1 MESSI
6 SDRFISERILH
17 KLKETLQ
24 AQSGLLGNADLSIQI
39 SCMQAATSTLLEVK
53 NILSDLSEKSL
64 RNVADNLASTDGHF
78 VFQRYLIKC
87 YYFMQSNGNTT
98 NMLQE
103 GSRPS
108 GVLIFCPLYVAV
120 TEVLTPLLVSET
132 FAGNIASTKISQL
145 FLKDLNVLV
154 LPDSEPE
161 QFKMLLA
168 NIHFLW
174 ELSKKPAALV
184 QFRNFSDTVLILI
197 NVFVSYQGPF
207 EQLTTLV
214 KSLAV
219 MIAAEV
225 ADEET
230 SVYLLAEESCL
241 DFVVEIL
248 TRSVSA
254 GDKYLNYHG
263 VYAIDIAKCILKLSR
278 FEGLQEALL
287 AKGVVELLVSMI
299 QIGDPYDDAAA
310 ANALNKLVRN
320 QNIVDVPVLF
330 QGLASYCE
338 KNISATKTEVTAS
351 NDDQRI
357 PTSKE
362 KEAVE
367 SLAAGQV
374 GQLAGKDKND
384 SIVDNK
390 QELTTE
396 EQQQSIEGNIED
408 KTEKSSNVVS
418 DSGNESM
425 ISEETITSEIDPS
438 TVIASRKGKDKVT
451 SLENNSWNIKED
463 DKRKE
468 AEIAEVHLK
477 EDVKEDIGTTIKI
490 MPSHE
495 PNYGERACD
504 QDSQILC
511 HETDNRE
518 TTEKPEEKNSPRVP
532 STSESET
539 PCTEDRSQ
547 LHEAEPRFCQ
557 QEEISAY
564 MKKQLENMGQEEIK
578 YVKMPLQLEPDIS
591 KQPGSEYKQSP
602 ASRPFQYQTE
612 GTDPVSGQDLYHIHL
627 SLIDLGVHNMYD
639 QKLVGLLNEILEEAK
654 LREDG
659 VFDILNSVPEVYSY
673 KMLRTGSMQRQ
684 LRVVPA
690 YNDED
695 LNVPFIHVQPE
706 IDYHLVL
713 KKFVFQV
720 VKDCGSEM
728 DFPGFTLIG
737 PWCDAIPTELEEW
750 SFCFVSNKT
759 TEGKMQYYLSAE
771 RMKQNFLWPILLSF
785 VQMNFQYKALMAKG
799 ESLECENLKC
809 HGITVR
815 KIEENGPAVTVY
827 YLDKYLT
834 VDYVLSLRHTQWPSC
849 AASWPDR
856 QRQWPDSDTVRN
868 ITNYGCHLVPK
879 QPACL
884 SESDPLYGMFFQY
897 SFARAEN
904 VLLNKLNDD
913 NPVLTDCLRML
924 KFLCELHFDRPTLL
938 KSYHMQ
944 TLVLLAAE
952 RLPPSHWKA
961 EHFVKHL
968 LDLLDDLLHHLV
980 AHNLP
985 NYFIPQQNLFQQF
998 APDFILDVAV
1008 RVSKVRRDPIKYLT
1022 PSHDPARFGIYLI

>member
-24 AQSGLLGNADLSIQI
+24 AQSGLLGNDLSIQI

-53 NILSDLSEKSL
+53 NILNDLSKKSL
-64 RNVADNLASTDGHF
+64 RNVADNLASSDGHF

-87 YYFMQSNGNTT
+87 YYFMKSNGNTAD
-98 NMLQE
+98 MLQE

-108 GVLIFCPLYVAV
+108 GVLMFCPLYVAV
-120 TEVLTPLLVSET
+120 TEVLTPLLVSEI
-132 FAGNIASTKISQL
+132 FAGSVASTKIFQL

-154 LPDSEPE
+154 LPNSEPE

-168 NIHFLW
+168 NMHFLW
-174 ELSKKPAALV
+174 ELSKKPAAVV
-184 QFRNFSDTVLILI
+184 QFQNFSDTVLILI
-197 NVFVSYQGPF
+197 NVFVSYRGPF
-207 EQLTTLV
+207 EQLATLV

-230 SVYLLAEESCL
+230 SVYLLADESCL

-263 VYAIDIAKCILKLSR
+263 VYAIDIAKCIEKLSR
-278 FEGLQEALL
+278 FEGLQEVLIG
-287 AKGVVELLVSMI
+287 KGATELLVSMI

-310 ANALNKLVRN
+310 ASALNKLVRYK
-320 QNIVDVPVLF
+320 NIVDVPVLF
-330 QGLASYCE
+330 QGLVSYHE
-338 KNISATKTEVTAS
+338 KGVSATKIEVTAI

-357 PTSKE
+357 QNTSSKE
-362 KEAVE
+362 KESVE
-367 SLAAGQV
+367 FAEGQV
-374 GQLAGKDKND
+374 GQLAGKNKND
-384 SIVDNK
+384 ASVANK
-390 QELTTE
+390 QEFTPD
-396 EQQQSIEGNIED
+396 EQQQRLQGSVED
-408 KTEKSSNVVS
+408 KTEKSNNVVS
-418 DSGNESM
+418 VRGNESLV
-425 ISEETITSEIDPS
+425 SEETITSEIEPI
-438 TVIASRKGKDKVT
+438 TIIASSEGKVKDL
-451 SLENNSWNIKED
+451 SLESTTCDIKEHQE
-463 DKRKE
+463 KKE
-468 AEIAEVHLK
+468 AQNAGDYLK
-477 EDVKEDIGTTIKI
+477 EDVKEDIGTRTK
-490 MPSHE
+490 MKSNPE
-495 PNYGERACD
+495 PNYGERGCGKGT
-504 QDSQILC
+504 QMLC
-511 HETDNRE
+511 CKTDDGE
-518 TTEKPEEKNSPRVP
+518 TTEKTEEKKSPEVP
-532 STSESET
+532 FSSET
-539 PCTEDRSQ
+539 PWEEGVSQ
-547 LHEAEPRFCQ
+547 LYEAEPRFNQ

-564 MKKQLENMGQEEIK
+564 VKKQLENMGQEEIK
-578 YVKMPLQLEPDIS
+578 YVKMPLQLEPGIS
-591 KQPGSEYKQSP
+591 KQSGSEFKQS
-602 ASRPFQYQTE
+602 ASSRPFQYQVE
-612 GTDPVSGQDLYHIHL
+612 GTDPVSGQDLYHIHS
-627 SLIDLGVHNMYD
+627 SLADLGVHNMYD
-639 QKLVGLLNEILEEAK
+639 EKLVSLLNEILEEGK
-654 LREDG
+654 LQEDG
-659 VFDILNSVPEVYSY
+659 VFDILNGVPEVYSY

-695 LNVPFIHVQPE
+695 LNVPCIHVQPE

-713 KKFVFQV
+713 KKFVFQA

-737 PWCDAIPTELEEW
+737 PWSDEIPTELEEW

-771 RMKQNFLWPILLSF
+771 RMKQNFLSPILLSF
-785 VQMNFQYKALMAKG
+785 VQMNFQYKTLMAKG
-799 ESLECENLKC
+799 ESLERDNLKR

-815 KIEENGPAVTVY
+815 KIEENGPTVTVY

-834 VDYVLSLRHTQWPSC
+834 VDYVLSLRHIQWPSC
-849 AASWPDR
+849 AASWPD
-856 QRQWPDSDTVRN
+856 QHRQWPDSDTVKD

-884 SESDPLYGMFFQY
+884 SESDPLYGMYFQY

-924 KFLCELHFDRPTLL
+924 KFLCELHFDRPRLL

-952 RLPPSHWKA
+952 RLPLSHWKA
-961 EHFVKHL
+961 ENFVKHL
-968 LDLLDDLLHHLV
+968 LDLLDDLLHCLV

-985 NYFIPQQNLFQQF
+985 NYFIPHQNLFQQF

-1008 RVSKVRRDPIKYLT
+1008 RVSKVRRDPMKYLT

>member
-1 MESSI
+1 MESNI

-24 AQSGLLGNADLSIQI
+24 AQSGLLGNDLSIQI
-39 SCMQAATSTLLEVK
+39 SCMQAATSTLLEAK
-53 NILSDLSEKSL
+53 NILDDLGKTSL
-64 RNVADNLASTDGHF
+64 KNVADNLASTDGHF

-87 YYFMQSNGNTT
+87 YYFLQSNGNTT
-98 NMLQE
+98 DMSQE

-108 GVLIFCPLYVAV
+108 GGLIFCPLYVAV

-132 FAGNIASTKISQL
+132 FAANIASTKIFQL
-145 FLKDLNVLV
+145 LLKDLNVLV
-154 LPDSEPE
+154 LPNSEPE

-184 QFRNFSDTVLILI
+184 HFRNFSDTVLILI

-263 VYAIDIAKCILKLSR
+263 VYAVDIAKCIENLSG

-287 AKGVVELLVSMI
+287 GKGVVELLVSMI

-310 ANALNKLVRN
+310 ASALNKLVRN
-320 QNIVDVPVLF
+320 QDIVDVPVLF

-338 KNISATKTEVTAS
+338 KDVSSTKIEFTAI

-357 PTSKE
+357 PSSKE
-362 KEAVE
+362 KETVE
-367 SLAAGQV
+367 SLAEGQV
-374 GQLAGKDKND
+374 GRLADMDKNETTVD
-384 SIVDNK
+384 SK
-390 QELTTE
+390 QEFITE
-396 EQQQSIEGNIED
+396 EQQQSVEGNIED
-408 KTEKSSNVVS
+408 KTEKSNNVVS
-418 DSGNESM
+418 DSGNESVV
-425 ISEETITSEIDPS
+425 SGETIAAEIGPS
-438 TVIASRKGKDKVT
+438 TIIVSREGKAEAT
-451 SLENNSWNIKED
+451 SLENSACDIKKDQE
-463 DKRKE
+463 KKE
-468 AEIAEVHLK
+468 AEIAVVCLK
-477 EDVKEDIGTTIKI
+477 EDIKEDIGTATKI
-490 MPSHE
+490 NPSHE
-495 PNYGERACD
+495 PNYRERGCD
-504 QDSQILC
+504 QGTQILC
-511 HETDNRE
+511 CEADNRE
-518 TTEKPEEKNSPRVP
+518 TTEEPEETNSPQAP
-532 STSESET
+532 STSET
-539 PCTEDRSQ
+539 PCTKDISQ
-547 LHEAEPRFCQ
+547 LHEAEPRFYQ

-564 MKKQLENMGQEEIK
+564 VKKQLENMGQEEIK
-578 YVKMPLQLEPDIS
+578 YIKMPLQLEPDIS
-591 KQPGSEYKQSP
+591 KQLDSEYKQSP
-602 ASRPFQYQTE
+602 ASRPFQYQAE
-612 GTDPVSGQDLYHIHL
+612 GTDPVSGQDLYRIHS

-639 QKLVGLLNEILEEAK
+639 EKLVGLLNEILEEAK
-654 LREDG
+654 LQEDG
-659 VFDILNSVPEVYSY
+659 VFDILNSVSEVYSY

-690 YNDED
+690 YNEGD
-695 LNVPFIHVQPE
+695 LNVPCIHVQPE

-720 VKDCGSEM
+720 VKDHGRQM

-737 PWCDAIPTELEEW
+737 PWCDTIPAELEEW
-750 SFCFVSNKT
+750 RFCFVSNKT
-759 TEGKMQYYLSAE
+759 TEGKTQYYLSAE
-771 RMKQNFLWPILLSF
+771 RMKRNFLWPILLSF
-785 VQMNFQYKALMAKG
+785 VQMNIQYKALMAKG
-799 ESLECENLKC
+799 ESLERENLKR

-827 YLDKYLT
+827 YFDKYLT
-834 VDYVLSLRHTQWPSC
+834 VDYVLSLRHIQWPSC

-856 QRQWPDSDTVRN
+856 QRQWPDSDTVKD

-904 VLLNKLNDD
+904 VLLNKLNGD

-938 KSYHMQ
+938 KSYHLQ

-961 EHFVKHL
+961 NNFVKHL
-968 LDLLDDLLHHLV
+968 LDLLDDLLHYLV

-1008 RVSKVRRDPIKYLT
+1008 RVSKVRRDPMKYLT

>member
-24 AQSGLLGNADLSIQI
+24 AQSGLLGNDLSIQI

-53 NILSDLSEKSL
+53 NILNDLSKKSL

-87 YYFMQSNGNTT
+87 YYFMQSNGGTSDIDV
-98 NMLQE
+98 LQE
-103 GSRPS
+103 GDRAS

-120 TEVLTPLLVSET
+120 TEVLIPLLVSET
-132 FAGNIASTKISQL
+132 FAGNIASTKIFQL

-154 LPDSEPE
+154 LPNSEPDH
-161 QFKMLLA
+161 FKMLLA
-168 NIHFLW
+168 DLHFLW
-174 ELSKKPAALV
+174 ELSKKPPAV
-184 QFRNFSDTVLILI
+184 FQFQNFSDTVLILI

-219 MIAAEV
+219 MIAAEI
-225 ADEET
+225 ADDET

-263 VYAIDIAKCILKLSR
+263 VYAIDIAKCIEKLSR

-287 AKGVVELLVSMI
+287 GKGVVELLVSMI

-310 ANALNKLVRN
+310 ASALNKLVRN
-320 QNIVDVPVLF
+320 KDVVDVPVLF
-330 QGLASYCE
+330 HGLASYCE
-338 KNISATKTEVTAS
+338 KSMSASKVEVTAI
-351 NDDQRI
+351 NDDKRVL
-357 PTSKE
+357 SGNE
-362 KEAVE
+362 KEIVK
-367 SLAAGQV
+367 SLAGGQV
-374 GQLAGKDKND
+374 GQLVDKDKND
-384 SIVDNK
+384 PTVDNK
-390 QELTTE
+390 QEFISE
-396 EQQQSIEGNIED
+396 EQHQSIKGSIED
-408 KTEKSSNVVS
+408 ETEASNNVVL
-418 DSGNESM
+418 DSGNDSVVT
-425 ISEETITSEIDPS
+425 EETAAAEFDPTTIIVS
-438 TVIASRKGKDKVT
+438 GEGRDEATP
-451 SLENNSWNIKED
+451 LENNTCDIKED
-463 DKRKE
+463 EKRNE
-468 AEIAEVHLK
+468 AETSGVHLK
-477 EDVKEDIGTTIKI
+477 DDIKEDIGSGDRKTTK
-490 MPSHE
+490 
-495 PNYGERACD
+495 
-504 QDSQILC
+504 
-511 HETDNRE
+511 
-518 TTEKPEEKNSPRVP
+518 KPEEKNSLQA
-532 STSESET
+532 SSILES
-539 PCTEDRSQ
+539 PCTEDRGQ
-547 LHEAEPRFCQ
+547 LHKPEPRFFQ

-564 MKKQLENMGQEEIK
+564 VKKQLENLGQEEIK
-578 YVKMPLQLEPDIS
+578 YINMPLQPQPVIS
-591 KQPGSEYKQSP
+591 KQPGAKCKQSP
-602 ASRPFQYQTE
+602 ASRPFQYQAE
-612 GTDPVSGQDLYHIHL
+612 GTDHVSGQDLYRIHM

-639 QKLVGLLNEILEEAK
+639 EKLVGLLNEILEETK

-659 VFDILNSVPEVYSY
+659 FFDILNGVPEVYSY
-673 KMLRTGSMQRQ
+673 KMLRTGSMERQ

-690 YNDED
+690 YNDKN
-695 LNVPFIHVQPE
+695 LNVPFTHVQPE

-713 KKFVFQV
+713 KKFVFQA
-720 VKDCGSEM
+720 VKDHGSEV

-750 SFCFVSNKT
+750 SFSFVSNKT
-759 TEGKMQYYLSAE
+759 TEGKMHYYLSAE
-771 RMKQNFLWPILLSF
+771 GMKQHFLWPILLSF

-799 ESLECENLKC
+799 ESLERENLKC

-834 VDYVLSLRHTQWPSC
+834 VDYVLSLRHIQWPSC

-856 QRQWPDSDTVRN
+856 QRQWPDSDTVKD

-879 QPACL
+879 QPAGL
-884 SESDPLYGMFFQY
+884 SEGNPLYGMYFQY

-924 KFLCELHFDRPTLL
+924 KFLSELHFDRPTLL

-952 RLPPSHWKA
+952 RLPLSHWKA

-968 LDLLDDLLHHLV
+968 LDLLDDLLHCLV
-980 AHNLP
+980 THNLP
-985 NYFIPQQNLFQQF
+985 NYFVPQQNLFQQF

-1008 RVSKVRRDPIKYLT
+1008 RVSKVRRDPMKYLT
-1022 PSHDPARFGIYLI
+1022 PSHDPETFGVYVI

>member
-24 AQSGLLGNADLSIQI
+24 AQSGLLGNDLSIQL

-53 NILSDLSEKSL
+53 NILNDLSKKSL
-64 RNVADNLASTDGHF
+64 KNVADNLASTDGHF

-98 NMLQE
+98 DMLQE
-103 GSRPS
+103 GGRPS
-108 GVLIFCPLYVAV
+108 GVLIFCPLYVAL
-120 TEVLTPLLVSET
+120 TEVLTPLLASET
-132 FAGNIASTKISQL
+132 FAGSIASTKIFQL

-154 LPDSEPE
+154 LPNSEPE

-184 QFRNFSDTVLILI
+184 QFWNFSDTVLILI

-248 TRSVSA
+248 TRSVGA

-263 VYAIDIAKCILKLSR
+263 VYAIDIAKCIGNMSQ

-287 AKGVVELLVSMI
+287 GKGVVELLVSMI

-320 QNIVDVPVLF
+320 QDIMDVPVLF
-330 QGLASYCE
+330 QGLVSYSE
-338 KNISATKTEVTAS
+338 KDVSATKFDFTAAI
-351 NDDQRI
+351 NDDQKI
-357 PTSKE
+357 SSTCSKE
-362 KEAVE
+362 RESVE
-367 SLAAGQV
+367 SLAVGQV
-374 GQLAGKDKND
+374 GQGTVKGKND
-384 SIVDNK
+384 PIIDSK
-390 QELTTE
+390 QECTTE
-396 EQQQSIEGNIED
+396 EQQQSLEGCIED
-408 KTEKSSNVVS
+408 KTEKSNSVVS
-418 DSGNESM
+418 DSGNDTVVT
-425 ISEETITSEIDPS
+425 EETVVAEIDPN
-438 TVIASRKGKDKVT
+438 TTTAFREGT
-451 SLENNSWNIKED
+451 SLEGDTCDIEEYQEK
-463 DKRKE
+463 KE
-468 AEIAEVHLK
+468 AETAGDYLT
-477 EDVKEDIGTTIKI
+477 EDVKADTKIKPNHEDELNQEDK
-490 MPSHE
+490 PNHE
-495 PNYGERACD
+495 D
-504 QDSQILC
+504 TQILC
-511 HETDNRE
+511 SETDDRE
-518 TTEKPEEKNSPRVP
+518 KTEKTEEKNSPQVP
-532 STSESET
+532 SRSET

-547 LHEAEPRFCQ
+547 LHKAESRFYQ

-564 MKKQLENMGQEEIK
+564 LKKQLEDMGQEEIK
-578 YVKMPLQLEPDIS
+578 YVEMPLQLESDIS
-591 KQPGSEYKQSP
+591 KQVGSECKQSS
-602 ASRPFQYQTE
+602 ASRPFQYQAE
-612 GTDPVSGQDLYHIHL
+612 GTDPVSGQDLYHIHS

-639 QKLVGLLNEILEEAK
+639 EKLVSLLNEILEEEK
-654 LREDG
+654 LQEDG
-659 VFDILNSVPEVYSY
+659 FFDILNSVPEVYSY

-690 YNDED
+690 YNDKD

-720 VKDCGSEM
+720 VKDHGSKM

-737 PWCDAIPTELEEW
+737 PWYNAIPTELEEW

-799 ESLECENLKC
+799 ESLERENLKR

-834 VDYVLSLRHTQWPSC
+834 VDYVLSLRHIQWPLC

-856 QRQWPDSDTVRN
+856 QRQWPGSDIVKD

-884 SESDPLYGMFFQY
+884 LESDPLYGMFFQY

-944 TLVLLAAE
+944 TLVLFAAE

-961 EHFVKHL
+961 ENFVKHL
-968 LDLLDDLLHHLV
+968 LDLLDDLLHCLV
-980 AHNLP
+980 VHSLP

-1008 RVSKVRRDPIKYLT
+1008 RVSKVRRDPMKYLT

>member
-1 MESSI
+1 MERSV

-24 AQSGLLGNADLSIQI
+24 AQSGLLGNDLSIQI

-53 NILSDLSEKSL
+53 NILNDLSKKSL

-87 YYFMQSNGNTT
+87 YYFMQSNGNTAD
-98 NMLQE
+98 MLQE

-132 FAGNIASTKISQL
+132 FAGNIASTKIFQL

-154 LPDSEPE
+154 LPNSEPE

-168 NIHFLW
+168 NVHFLW
-174 ELSKKPAALV
+174 ELSKKPAAVV
-184 QFRNFSDTVLILI
+184 QFQNFSDTVLILI

-230 SVYLLAEESCL
+230 SIYLLAEESCL

-263 VYAIDIAKCILKLSR
+263 VYAIDIAKCIEKLSR
-278 FEGLQEALL
+278 FEGVQEALIG
-287 AKGVVELLVSMI
+287 KGVTELLVSMI
-299 QIGDPYDDAAA
+299 QMGDPYDDAAA
-310 ANALNKLVRN
+310 ASALNKLVRY

-330 QGLASYCE
+330 QGLVSYRE
-338 KNISATKTEVTAS
+338 KGVSATKIEVTAI
-351 NDDQRI
+351 NDDQRMQS
-357 PTSKE
+357 TSSKE
-362 KEAVE
+362 KESVE
-367 SLAAGQV
+367 FAEGQV
-374 GQLAGKDKND
+374 GQLAGENKND
-384 SIVDNK
+384 PIVANK
-390 QELTTE
+390 QEFTPDK
-396 EQQQSIEGNIED
+396 QQQSSQGSIED
-408 KTEKSSNVVS
+408 KTEKSNSVVS
-418 DSGNESM
+418 DSDNESLV
-425 ISEETITSEIDPS
+425 SEETITSEFDPS
-438 TVIASRKGKDKVT
+438 TVIASSEGKAEDS
-451 SLENNSWNIKED
+451 SLESNTCDIKEHQE
-463 DKRKE
+463 KKE
-468 AEIAEVHLK
+468 A
-477 EDVKEDIGTTIKI
+477 IGTTTK
-490 MPSHE
+490 MKPNHE
-495 PNYGERACD
+495 PNYGERGCD
-504 QDSQILC
+504 EDTQILC
-511 HETDNRE
+511 CKTDDRE
-518 TTEKPEEKNSPRVP
+518 TIEKPKEKKPPQVP
-532 STSESET
+532 STSEALCKEAI
-539 PCTEDRSQ
+539 SQ
-547 LHEAEPRFCQ
+547 LYEAEPKFYK
-557 QEEISAY
+557 QEEVAAHV
-564 MKKQLENMGQEEIK
+564 KKQLEKMGQEEIK
-578 YVKMPLQLEPDIS
+578 YVKMPLQLEPGIS
-591 KQPGSEYKQSP
+591 KQPGSEFKQS
-602 ASRPFQYQTE
+602 ASSRPFQYQAE
-612 GTDPVSGQDLYHIHL
+612 GTDPVSGQDLYHIHS
-627 SLIDLGVHNMYD
+627 SLLDLGVHNMYD
-639 QKLVGLLNEILEEAK
+639 EKLVSLLNEILEEGK
-654 LREDG
+654 LQEDG
-659 VFDILNSVPEVYSY
+659 VFDILNGVPEVYSY

-695 LNVPFIHVQPE
+695 LNVPCIHVQPE

-713 KKFVFQV
+713 KKFVFQA
-720 VKDCGSEM
+720 VKDCSSEM
-728 DFPGFTLIG
+728 DFPGCTLIG
-737 PWCDAIPTELEEW
+737 PWSDAIPTELEEW

-799 ESLECENLKC
+799 ESLEHDNLKR

-834 VDYVLSLRHTQWPSC
+834 VDYVLSLRHIQWPSC

-856 QRQWPDSDTVRN
+856 QRQWPDSDTIKD

-884 SESDPLYGMFFQY
+884 SESDPLYGMYFQY

-913 NPVLTDCLRML
+913 NTVLTDCLRML
-924 KFLCELHFDRPTLL
+924 KFLCELHFDRPRLL

-961 EHFVKHL
+961 ENFVKHL
-968 LDLLDDLLHHLV
+968 LDLLDDLLHCLV

-998 APDFILDVAV
+998 APDFILDVAMK
-1008 RVSKVRRDPIKYLT
+1008 VSKVRRDPVKYLT

>member
-1 MESSI
+1 MESNI
-6 SDRFISERILH
+6 SDRFISERILC

-24 AQSGLLGNADLSIQI
+24 AQSGLLGNDLSIQI

-53 NILSDLSEKSL
+53 NILNDLSKKSL

-87 YYFMQSNGNTT
+87 YYFMQSNGGTDIDV
-98 NMLQE
+98 LQE
-103 GSRPS
+103 EGRPS

-132 FAGNIASTKISQL
+132 FAGNIASTKIFQL

-154 LPDSEPE
+154 LPKSEPDH
-161 QFKMLLA
+161 FKMLLA
-168 NIHFLW
+168 DLHFLW
-174 ELSKKPAALV
+174 ELSKTPPAV
-184 QFRNFSDTVLILI
+184 FQFQNFSDTVLILI

-219 MIAAEV
+219 MIAAEI
-225 ADEET
+225 ADDET

-241 DFVVEIL
+241 DFLVEIL

-263 VYAIDIAKCILKLSR
+263 VYAIDIAKCVEKLSR

-287 AKGVVELLVSMI
+287 GKGVVELLVSMI

-310 ANALNKLVRN
+310 ASALNKLVRN
-320 QNIVDVPVLF
+320 QDVVDVPVLF
-330 QGLASYCE
+330 HGLASYCE
-338 KNISATKTEVTAS
+338 KSVSASKIEVTAI
-351 NDDQRI
+351 NDDERVL
-357 PTSKE
+357 SSNE
-362 KEAVE
+362 KEVVKSRE
-367 SLAAGQV
+367 GGQV
-374 GQLAGKDKND
+374 GQLVDKDKND
-384 SIVDNK
+384 PTVDDK
-390 QELTTE
+390 QEFISE
-396 EQQQSIEGNIED
+396 EQHQSIKGSIED
-408 KTEKSSNVVS
+408 KTEESNNVVL
-418 DSGNESM
+418 DSGNDSVVT
-425 ISEETITSEIDPS
+425 EETVAAEFDPR
-438 TVIASRKGKDKVT
+438 TIIVSREGKDEAT
-451 SLENNSWNIKED
+451 LRENNTCDFKKDE
-463 DKRKE
+463 KRNE
-468 AEIAEVHLK
+468 AGTVEVQLK
-477 EDVKEDIGTTIKI
+477 EDTNKDIITTKFNT
-490 MPSHE
+490 SNE
-495 PNYGERACD
+495 QNYGEPACN
-504 QDSQILC
+504 QDKQILC
-511 HETDNRE
+511 CETDNME
-518 TTEKPEEKNSPRVP
+518 STKKPEERNSPQAP
-532 STSESET
+532 STSES
-539 PCTEDRSQ
+539 PCTEDRGQ

-564 MKKQLENMGQEEIK
+564 VKKQLENMGQEEIK
-578 YVKMPLQLEPDIS
+578 YINMPLQLQPVLS
-591 KQPGSEYKQSP
+591 KQPGSECKQSP
-602 ASRPFQYQTE
+602 ASRSFQYQAE
-612 GTDPVSGQDLYHIHL
+612 GTDPVSGQDLYRIHL

-639 QKLVGLLNEILEEAK
+639 EKLVGLLNEILEETK

-673 KMLRTGSMQRQ
+673 KMLRTGSMERQ

-690 YNDED
+690 YNDKG
-695 LNVPFIHVQPE
+695 LNVPFTHVQPE

-713 KKFVFQV
+713 KKFVFQA
-720 VKDCGSEM
+720 VKDHDSEV

-750 SFCFVSNKT
+750 SFSFVSNKT
-759 TEGKMQYYLSAE
+759 TEGKMHYYLSAE
-771 RMKQNFLWPILLSF
+771 GMKQHFLWPILLSF
-785 VQMNFQYKALMAKG
+785 VQMNFQYKALLAKG
-799 ESLECENLKC
+799 ESLERENLKR

-834 VDYVLSLRHTQWPSC
+834 VDYVLSLRHIQWPSC

-856 QRQWPDSDTVRN
+856 QRQWPNSDTVKD

-884 SESDPLYGMFFQY
+884 SKSDPLYGMYFQY

-904 VLLNKLNDD
+904 ILLNKLNED

-924 KFLCELHFDRPTLL
+924 KFLSELHFDRPTLL

-952 RLPPSHWKA
+952 RLPLSHWKA

-968 LDLLDDLLHHLV
+968 LDLLDDLLHCLV

-985 NYFIPQQNLFQQF
+985 SYFVPQQNLFQQF

-1008 RVSKVRRDPIKYLT
+1008 RVSKVRRDPMKYLT
-1022 PSHDPARFGIYLI
+1022 PSHDPETFGVYLI